1 MIFQKLP
8 GKGRDRQA
16 FDDLWLFGRR
26 RSKFDESIRKNS
38 FVQDYEI
45 TMIRKIKLFD
55 LLRER

>member
-26 RSKFDESIRKNS
+26 RSKFDESIRMGVS
-38 FVQDYEI
+38 TRD
-45 TMIRKIKLFD
+45 
-55 LLRER
+55 